1 MAKFIKC
8 TKCWREYFWYRCP
21 NWCWDEKPKEVVQE
35 TLVKTSAIKEEKIVP
50 EIVEAKKEPKVKQ
63 VVTKEVTNTF
73 KWLPLYTAS
82 HLHNKLKINLNSIKN
97 ETCCIKVWDNY
108 ILHTNII
115 TQFKEEN
122 SL

>member
-1 MAKFIKC
+1 MILKNC
-8 TKCWREYFWYRCP
+8 DKCWGKISERLYQLNQGLCYICKQEP
-21 NWCWDEKPKEVVQE
+21 KPTPKP
-35 TLVKTSAIKEEKIVP
+35 II
-50 EIVEAKKEPKVKQ
+50 KKEPKVKQ

-108 ILHTNII
+108 ILHTDIV

-122 SL
+122 FL

>member
-1 MAKFIKC
+1 MILKTC
-8 TKCWREYFWYRCP
+8 DKCWGKISERLYDTNQGICNYCKQEP
-21 NWCWDEKPKEVVQE
+21 KPKPIEP
-35 TLVKTSAIKEEKIVP
+35 KPII
-50 EIVEAKKEPKVKQ
+50 KKEPKVKQ

-82 HLHNKLKINLNSIKN
+82 HLNHNLKINLNSIKN

-122 SL
+122 FL